1 MKGFWKKLKKPIFV
15 LAPLAN
21 VTDAAFRRLIA
32 KQGKPDVFWTEFVSA
47 DGLDSVGK
55 EKLLPDLIYSE
66 EERPIV
72 AQLFSANPEKI
83 KKAAALI
90 EELGFDGVDINMGC
104 PDRAVVKQGAG
115 AALVKNYAL
124 AQDLIRAAQAG
135 APELPVSVKVRLGD
149 TTNQIEEWIPVLL
162 EARPAVITVHGR
174 TRKEMSKVPARWDDI
189 ARCVEIR
196 DEWSREKEIPTRE
209 QTLILGN
216 GDAVS
221 LADAREKARQ
231 SGVDG
236 VMLGRAIFGNP
247 WLFNESAVREN
258 LSERERLEALLEHTE
273 LFNEILGGVKPF
285 HIMRKHFSSYVTGFT
300 YAKALREKLIVTENI
315 EDVRLLI
322 QGELEKLE
330 TSD

>member
-236 VMLGRAIFGNP
+236 VMLGRAIFGTP

-300 YAKALREKLIVTENI
+300 HAKALREKLIVTENI